1 MFWMPF
7 IILIISTFCERILSK
22 SLRLTETRNSRWCE
36 YHFFSFIVWFLQ
48 VALFYVSVLISM
60 FDIGDFFQML
70 SDPRLPLHSSVL
82 RTEKETGS
90 PMGAACAGWLLWPYC
105 DLVQSLGDT
114 WISYSSVGNRPGSQH
129 SGISEGK
136 IYRAL
141 NSQHRTFT

>member
-1 MFWMPF
+1 MWLVPWTVLGHFSFLFEIWPF
-7 IILIISTFCERILSK
+7 LSLFCTFFPPTAI
-22 SLRLTETRNSRWCE
+22 
-36 YHFFSFIVWFLQ
+36 HFFSFIVWFLQ